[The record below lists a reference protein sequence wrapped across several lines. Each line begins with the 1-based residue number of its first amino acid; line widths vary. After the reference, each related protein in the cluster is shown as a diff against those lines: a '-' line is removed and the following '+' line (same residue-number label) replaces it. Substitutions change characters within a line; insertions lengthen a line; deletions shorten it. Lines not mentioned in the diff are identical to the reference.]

1 MQSISLAFLHSP
13 ILVRIGFACK
23 TNAVAVCLRQTA
35 SLAHRFCFTKSTVT
49 TCFQQVVRTSP
60 RTIST
65 VQLHM
70 LPHFHLQPIN
80 RIVSPGPYFFRMG
93 NLISKGASRLD
104 AFSVYPVRTW
114 LPCHALGRTT
124 GAPAVRPSR
133 SSRTKDSSPQISSAR
148 DR

>member
-1 MQSISLAFLHSP
+1 MDPQCHYHRIFFFSLFEVVPSKLNNTDFRVFPSSLAFSS
-13 ILVRIGFACK
+13 FS
-23 TNAVAVCLRQTA
+23 N
-35 SLAHRFCFTKSTVT
+35 SFW
-49 TCFQQVVRTSP
+49 TSP

-65 VQLHM
+65 AQLHM

-80 RIVSPGPYFFRMG
+80 RFVFPGPYFFRMG
-93 NLISKGASRLD
+93 NLVLKGASRLD

-133 SSRTKDSSPQISSAR
+133 SSRTKDSSPQISYAR